1 MKNAAIV
8 GLALLLAL
16 SLPAAGKDSAAL
28 TLSRG
33 ARIGIVSLLEPE
45 LTHYHSSKA
54 IQDSFL
60 KTLTVSWH
68 VDTLF
73 VDAVRE
79 RLTQMGLEPVPL
91 APSEGLERGRQHFF
105 VDASVAK
112 GLSSECADEFT
123 RMAAANH
130 VEAFVVLVPGAND
143 SSHAGRARRKD
154 LPDYLRGWGFVTY
167 PQGSGTRPSVFNMTT
182 VLLVSGTGGTA
193 LLRAREWGG
202 AYDSD
207 WTGYTPPADLKEIP
221 DAQIDT
227 LKPVFT
233 DITARQSDRVLEH
246 IEVIGQ

>member
-1 MKNAAIV
+1 
-8 GLALLLAL
+8 
-16 SLPAAGKDSAAL
+16 
-28 TLSRG
+28 
-33 ARIGIVSLLEPE
+33 
-45 LTHYHSSKA
+45 
-54 IQDSFL
+54 
-60 KTLTVSWH
+60 
-68 VDTLF
+68 
-73 VDAVRE
+73 
-79 RLTQMGLEPVPL
+79 
-91 APSEGLERGRQHFF
+91 
-105 VDASVAK
+105 
-112 GLSSECADEFT
+112 
-123 RMAAANH
+123 
-130 VEAFVVLVPGAND
+130 VLVPGAND